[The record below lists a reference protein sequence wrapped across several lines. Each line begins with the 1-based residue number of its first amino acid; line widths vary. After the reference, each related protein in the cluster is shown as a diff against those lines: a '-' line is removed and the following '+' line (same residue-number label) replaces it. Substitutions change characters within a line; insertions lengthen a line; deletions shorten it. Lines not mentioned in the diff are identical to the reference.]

1 MATCLQMARGV
12 HSVDGPVG
20 ATEGEVIAVGT
31 REVGVAVDFGAYVD
45 RILVLLLYTTLIF
58 SPLTL

>member
-12 HSVDGPVG
+12 HSVDGAVA
-20 ATEGEVIAVGT
+20 ATEGEAIAVGT
-31 REVGVAVDFGAYVD
+31 LEVGVAVDVGAYVD
-45 RILVLLLYTTLIF
+45 KILVLLLYATMIF

>member
-12 HSVDGPVG
+12 HSVDGAVG

>member
-1 MATCLQMARGV
+1 MLCYVMLCYGA
-12 HSVDGPVG
+12 DGAVA
-20 ATEGEVIAVGT
+20 ATEGEAIAVGT

-45 RILVLLLYTTLIF
+45 RILVLLLYTTVIF